1 MIRHSRAVQALAIAL
16 AALAGYVDAVAYI
29 ETGGFF
35 VSFMSGN
42 TTRLGVGL
50 SGQSHAAAIAFG
62 LIGCFVMGVTGASLA
77 GDWAGRFRRVVVLSM
92 VSVLLVASAVLA
104 SFGDESVA
112 IACLAVGMGAE
123 NAVVGQAGET
133 PIGLTYMT
141 GTIVNLG
148 RCLAIAIRGGDP
160 VGWRSYLLLWC
171 GLLSGAVLGAS
182 ADHAM
187 GMSALWLGAG
197 LAAVLALISAHRQVN
212 LANPKL
218 KG

>member
-1 MIRHSRAVQALAIAL
+1 MIRHSRAVQALAIGL

-42 TTRLGVGL
+42 TTRLGVGMAEN
-50 SGQSHAAAIAFG
+50 GKAAGIACG
-62 LIGCFVMGVTGASLA
+62 LIGCFVLGVTTASLA
-77 GDWAGRFRRVVVLSM
+77 GDWSGRLRRPIVLSM
-92 VSVLLVASAVLA
+92 VSLLLAGAASLG
-104 SFGDESVA
+104 SFGVTAAA
-112 IACLAVGMGAE
+112 IACLAVAMGAE

-182 ADHAM
+182 VDRSL

-197 LAAVLALISAHRQVN
+197 FAGSLALFGARNHVRI
-212 LANPKL
+212 
-218 KG
+218 G

>member
-1 MIRHSRAVQALAIAL
+1 MIRHSCRVQALAIGL
-16 AALAGYVDAVAYI
+16 AALAGYVDAIAYI

-50 SGQSHAAAIAFG
+50 SDNGRAAAIASG
-62 LIGCFVMGVTGASLA
+62 LIGCFVVGVTTASLA
-77 GDWAGRFRRVVVLSM
+77 GDWSGRFRRVVVLSM
-92 VSVLLVASAVLA
+92 VSLGAVSA
-104 SFGDESVA
+104 A
-112 IACLAVGMGAE
+112 IACLAVAMGAE

-171 GLLSGAVLGAS
+171 GLAGGAVLGAG
-182 ADHAM
+182 ADRGM

-197 LAAVLALISAHRQVN
+197 FAGLLAAISATNRRKVN
-212 LANPKL
+212 LANREL
-218 KG
+218 QA